1 MDSAINW
8 RSGMEPWNDTK
19 QQFDID
25 IDMKLFGEGKS
36 LFLPCSV
43 SLYTL

>member
-1 MDSAINW
+1 MDTAINW

-25 IDMKLFGEGKS
+25 MDVKLFGEGKRLS
-36 LFLPCSV
+36 FPCSV
-43 SLYTL
+43 SLYT